1 MAAPISAPAAA
12 TRQANPCAACIL
24 RGAMLPSTVRH
35 YQVWGRL
42 SAGGMGDVWLA
53 RHAELALPVVIK
65 TLHQHDQATAQAGW
79 PKLLAEARMSARL
92 TSPRVVRVIDVG
104 RLAEGDP
111 AEQAYLVE
119 EYVDG
124 IDLAE
129 LDHERR
135 RVLGRGLPLW
145 FVCDVLA
152 QAAEGLHAAHQSGVV
167 HRDVKPSNLFGY
179 GHGQVKVGDFG
190 IAAAA
195 GAEDAPRAGTAL
207 FMAPEQFE
215 GGKVGRRA
223 DVYALGA
230 TGFALR
236 HGRVPWPSL
245 AEVLARHRADPFPPA
260 PTPEEAFFQHV
271 IARMLTREYDRRDP
285 HVLVARHQLH
295 GIARATAPRTPPV
308 TAGDGAFVLSG
319 VRVTFELGDLAD
331 QRTDALVNS
340 ASTALEMRSGIGDAL
355 RRRGGDEVEAEAV
368 AQGER
373 ALGEC
378 VHTGGGA
385 LPVRGVIHAVGAWNE
400 VSCIARATHRALF
413 ASEER
418 AYRSLAFPALGTG
431 RGRVSV
437 EASVDAMVGALRMHL
452 LLGGSRLEHVRF
464 VFLDEA
470 TRRRALEVASSVILG
485 VEEAFTYT
493 EVDDRAALAAEL
505 GQARTQYVAPADR
518 PRTVPLP
525 DVTRDPR

>member
-1 MAAPISAPAAA
+1 
-12 TRQANPCAACIL
+12 
-24 RGAMLPSTVRH
+24 MLPSTVRH
-35 YQVWGRL
+35 YHVWGQL
-42 SAGGMGDVWLA
+42 SSGGMGAVWLA

-65 TLHQHDQATAQAGW
+65 TLHAHDEATAEAEW
-79 PKLLAEARMSARL
+79 TKLLTEARMSARL

-104 RLAEGDP
+104 RLTEAEG
-111 AEQAYLVE
+111 AGQSYLVE

-129 LDHERR
+129 FDHERR

-195 GAEDAPRAGTAL
+195 GSEDAPRAGTAL

-236 HGRVPWPSL
+236 YGRVPWPTL
-245 AEVLARHRADPFPPA
+245 DAALARQRSDPFPTA

-285 HVLVARHQLH
+285 HILVARHQLQS
-295 GIARATAPRTPPV
+295 IARATAPRTPP
-308 TAGDGAFVLSG
+308 TSLGDGRFALSG
-319 VRVTFELGDLAD
+319 VRVSFEVGDLVE

-340 ASTALEMRSGIGDAL
+340 ASTALTMQTGIGDAL
-355 RRRGGDEVEAEAV
+355 RRRGGDEIEAEAL

-378 VHTGGGA
+378 IHTRGGA
-385 LPVRGVIHAVGAWNE
+385 LPVRGIIHAVGAWNE

-413 ASEER
+413 VSEAR
-418 AYRSLAFPALGTG
+418 SYRSLSFPALGTG
-431 RGRVSV
+431 RSRVAI

-452 LLGGSRLEHVRF
+452 LLGGSRLEEVRF
-464 VFLDEA
+464 VFLDET

-485 VEEAFTYT
+485 AEDAFTYAEPEALET
-493 EVDDRAALAAEL
+493 PRADLAH
-505 GQARTQYVAPADR
+505 ARTEYVPPADR
-518 PRTVPLP
+518 PRTVVLP
-525 DVTRDPR
+525 DGDA

>member
-1 MAAPISAPAAA
+1 
-12 TRQANPCAACIL
+12 
-24 RGAMLPSTVRH
+24 MLPSAIRH
-35 YQVWGRL
+35 YQVWGQL
-42 SAGGMGDVWLA
+42 SSGGMGSVWLA

-65 TLHQHDQATAQAGW
+65 TLHRVDDSAAEVEWA
-79 PKLLAEARMSARL
+79 KLLAEARMSARL

-104 RLAEGDP
+104 RITEGE
-111 AEQAYLVE
+111 AAGLAYLVE

-129 LDHERR
+129 FDYERR
-135 RVLGRGLPLW
+135 RVMRRGLPLW
-145 FVCDVLA
+145 FVCDALA
-152 QAAEGLHAAHQSGVV
+152 QAAEGLHSAHQSGVV
-167 HRDVKPSNLFGY
+167 HRDVKPSNLFGH

-215 GGKVGRRA
+215 GAKVGRRA

-236 HGRVPWPSL
+236 YGRVPWPTLSE
-245 AEVLARHRADPFPPA
+245 ALARKRSDPFPPA

-271 IARMLTREYDRRDP
+271 IARMLTREYDHRDP
-285 HVLVARHQLH
+285 HILVARHQLH
-295 GIARATAPRTPPV
+295 GIVRATAPRTPPS
-308 TAGDGAFVLSG
+308 ALGDGRYVLAG
-319 VRVTFELGDLAD
+319 VELTFEVGDLAE
-331 QRTDALVNS
+331 QRVDAVVNS

-355 RRRGGDEVEAEAV
+355 RRRGGDELEAEAL
-368 AQGER
+368 ALGER
-373 ALGEC
+373 ALGDC
-378 VHTGGGA
+378 VHTGGGE

-413 ASEER
+413 VAEER
-418 AYRSLAFPALGTG
+418 DYRSLAFPALGTG

-452 LLGGSRLEHVRF
+452 LLGGSKLERVRF

-485 VEEAFTYT
+485 AEDAHTYVE
-493 EVDDRAALAAEL
+493 AAAMIDSPDAL
-505 GQARTQYVAPADR
+505 GLARTQYVPPAGRPPTERIEITGSAPSQR
-518 PRTVPLP
+518 R
-525 DVTRDPR
+525 

>member
-1 MAAPISAPAAA
+1 
-12 TRQANPCAACIL
+12 
-24 RGAMLPSTVRH
+24 MLPSTVRH
-35 YQVWGRL
+35 YQVWGQL
-42 SAGGMGDVWLA
+42 SAGGMGEVWLA

-65 TLHQHDQATAQAGW
+65 TLHQHDPEAAQTEWA
-79 PKLLAEARMSARL
+79 KLLTEARMSARL

-104 RLAEGDP
+104 RLSDDDGKG
-111 AEQAYLVE
+111 QAYLVE

-135 RVLGRGLPLW
+135 RVLHRALPLW

-152 QAAEGLHAAHQSGVV
+152 QAAEGLHTAHQSGVV

-179 GHGQVKVGDFG
+179 GHAQVKVGDFG

-195 GAEDAPRAGTAL
+195 GTEDAPRAGTAL

-236 HGRVPWPSL
+236 YGKVPWASL
-245 AEVLARHRADPFPPA
+245 SEALARKRPDPFPPA
-260 PTPEEAFFQHV
+260 STPEEAFFQHV

-285 HVLVARHQLH
+285 HILVARHQLH
-295 GIARATAPRTPPV
+295 GIARATARRAPP
-308 TAGDGAFVLSG
+308 AHLGDGRFVLSG
-319 VRVTFELGDLAD
+319 AQLSFEVGDLAD
-331 QRTDALVNS
+331 QQTDAVINS
-340 ASTALEMRSGIGDAL
+340 ATTSLTMRTGIGEAL

-385 LPVRGVIHAVGAWNE
+385 LKVRGVIHAVGAWNE

-418 AYRSLAFPALGTG
+418 GYRSLAFPAIGTG

-452 LLGGSRLEHVRF
+452 LLGGSRLEAVRF

-470 TRRRALEVASSVILG
+470 TRKRAIEVASSVILG
-485 VEEAFTYT
+485 AEEAFAYHESDEHAESLT
-493 EVDDRAALAAEL
+493 EL
-505 GQARTQYVAPADR
+505 GHARTQYVPPADR
-518 PRTVPLP
+518 PRTAPLS
-525 DVTRDPR
+525 DRPRRT